1 MSKLRIMIKWII
13 KIRLLPNLLVILFI
27 YYFYSVYVNAGGSP
41 WQRIIGN

>member
-1 MSKLRIMIKWII
+1 MSKLRIMIKWIKVFTYLI
-13 KIRLLPNLLVILFI
+13 IYFYLV